1 MSFLRQARGEVDDLV
16 ETMGSRAQRLL
27 VDFLSCLGGVV
38 VLTAL
43 SLAFGPSAHAA
54 ENSEGAGGLI
64 DGLASTVSAAA
75 ETVTGLAEEV
85 VAPAAS
91 GAAGAVADTVSQVA
105 EPVLPAVAELPLVGH
120 AAAGAGGAAE
130 AAVEVAD
137 EALAATAGLLADE
150 PVSRTTRPLLGAL
163 EKLPAVGGAVDALRP
178 AAVSSIE
185 GIDAVLGS
193 IGGAVVSVTAPLGPV
208 RLPSEPGDPQ
218 NGDDPEALAPI
229 LRAVAAS
236 APHSGRSAALPRSA
250 TALSGSPGAGIAPAL
265 DSSGPPHAPPGSPA
279 GPGSSAPPSSAA
291 SGGGSGGPAACASD
305 DAPSS
310 LPAGERTIGAGSDAL
325 PPSPVR
331 DTDVYPD

>member
-1 MSFLRQARGEVDDLV
+1 MSLLRQARGEVDDLV

-27 VDFLSCLGGVV
+27 VGFLACLGGVV

-54 ENSEGAGGLI
+54 ESSEGAGGLI

-91 GAAGAVADTVSQVA
+91 GAAGAVAGTVSQ
-105 EPVLPAVAELPLVGH
+105 
-120 AAAGAGGAAE
+120 AA
-130 AAVEVAD
+130 
-137 EALAATAGLLADE
+137 E
-150 PVSRTTRPLLGAL
+150 PVSRTTGPLLGAL
-163 EKLPAVGGAVDALRP
+163 EKLPAVGGAVDALWP
-178 AAVSSIE
+178 AAVSSVE

-218 NGDDPEALAPI
+218 GDDDPEALAPI

-236 APHSGRSAALPRSA
+236 AQHPGRFAALPRST

-305 DAPSS
+305 DASSS

-331 DTDVYPD
+331 DTDVSPD

>member
-16 ETMGSRAQRLL
+16 EIMGSRAQRLL
-27 VDFLSCLGGVV
+27 VGFLSCLGGVV

-54 ENSEGAGGLI
+54 ENSEGAGGQI

-91 GAAGAVADTVSQVA
+91 GAAGAVAGTVSQAA
-105 EPVLPAVAELPLVGH
+105 EPVLPAVAELPLAGH
-120 AAAGAGGAAE
+120 ATAGVGGAAE
-130 AAVEVAD
+130 VAVEVADEVAD

-178 AAVSSIE
+178 AAVLSVE
-185 GIDAVLGS
+185 AIDAVLGS

-208 RLPSEPGDPQ
+208 RLPSEPGGPQ
-218 NGDDPEALAPI
+218 GDDDPEALAPI

-236 APHSGRSAALPRSA
+236 AQHPGRSAALPRST

-279 GPGSSAPPSSAA
+279 GPSAQ
-291 SGGGSGGPAACASD
+291 
-305 DAPSS
+305 S
-310 LPAGERTIGAGSDAL
+310 LR
-325 PPSPVR
+325 
-331 DTDVYPD
+331 